1 LSKGLTRS
9 LQRELNSFFSEVQE
23 TDYSISEVTKGA
35 LTHARK
41 KLKPEAFKELNQDA
55 LRSFYQGAPW
65 LKWRGHRLLACD
77 GSTVV
82 LPKHPTTKEEFGVHG
97 FGSKADSENCIATIS
112 LLYDVL
118 NLTSLDSQMG
128 KYVTSEREL
137 LDNHLGQATFQDQ
150 DLLLLDRGYAGIALM
165 HELQQKGV
173 AFCMRLTD
181 NWWNEVCL
189 MVEKGEKDKLVTFK
203 LPAQYRKQMKLE
215 GKEASDICCRIVIID
230 FPDGAK
236 EVLCTSLTD
245 TIEYEYECFKELY
258 HYRWRVEESYKL
270 LKCRASLEV
279 FSGKSAQAVKQDFFA
294 KVFMMS
300 MCAILSFPID
310 QKVKAEYNATV
321 HKYEKQIN
329 RTNAL
334 SIVKE
339 TWLGLFLKRLFYV
352 PLAAIDDI
360 LAKTCDIVRPN
371 RTFERKKRP
380 KRPPSMNYKQL

>member
-1 LSKGLTRS
+1 MSKGLTRS
-9 LQRELNSFFSEVQE
+9 LQRELNSFFSEVQG
-23 TDYSISEVTKGA
+23 TDYSIAEVTKGA

-41 KLKPEAFKELNQDA
+41 KLKPEAFKELNQEA
-55 LRSFYQGAPW
+55 LRSFYEEAPW
-65 LKWRGHRLLACD
+65 RKWRGHRLLACD
-77 GSTVV
+77 GSTMV
-82 LPKHPTTKEEFGVHG
+82 LPRHPTTENEFGLHG
-97 FGSKADSENCIATIS
+97 FGSKADSQNCIATIS

-118 NLTSLDSQMG
+118 NLTTLDSQLG

-137 LDNHLGQATFQDQ
+137 LNNHLAQITFGNQ

-165 HELQQKGV
+165 HELQQKGI

-181 NWWNEVCL
+181 NWWKEVRQ
-189 MVEKGEKDKLVTFK
+189 MVEKGEKDKLATFE
-203 LPAQYRKQMKLE
+203 LPALYRKQMKTE
-215 GKEASDICCRIVIID
+215 GKEANNINCRIVIID
-230 FPDGAK
+230 FPDGSK

-258 HYRWRVEESYKL
+258 HYRWRVEEDYKL

-279 FSGKSAQAVKQDFFA
+279 FSGKSAQAVKQDFYA
-294 KVFMMS
+294 KIFMIT

-310 QKVKAEYNATV
+310 QKVKAEYNAAV
-321 HKYEKQIN
+321 DKYAKQIN

-339 TWLGLFLKRLFYV
+339 TWLGMFLKRLFYV

-360 LAKTCDIVRPN
+360 LAKTCDIIRPN
-371 RTFERKKRP
+371 RTFKRKKRL
-380 KRPPSMNYKQL
+380 KRPPSMHYKQL